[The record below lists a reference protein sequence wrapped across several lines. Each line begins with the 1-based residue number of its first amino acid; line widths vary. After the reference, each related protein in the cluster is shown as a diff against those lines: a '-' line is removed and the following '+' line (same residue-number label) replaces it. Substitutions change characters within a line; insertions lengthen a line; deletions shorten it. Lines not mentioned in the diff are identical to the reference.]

1 MNTENAFGKIAGVA
15 AIILT
20 LVFAVALTPLATS
33 RAATHAVFAENATA
47 TW

>member
-1 MNTENAFGKIAGVA
+1 MKAKNGFGKIAGVA

-20 LVFAVALTPLATS
+20 LVFAVALTPLETP
-33 RAATHAVFAENATA
+33 RAATHMVFGESGTA